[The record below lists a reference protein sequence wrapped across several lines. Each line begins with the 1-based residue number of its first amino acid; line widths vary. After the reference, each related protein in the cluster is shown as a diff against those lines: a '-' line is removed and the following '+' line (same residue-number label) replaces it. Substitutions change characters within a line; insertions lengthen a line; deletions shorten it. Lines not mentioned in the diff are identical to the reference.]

1 MKRSYWSL
9 LLLIITFTLTQKAYA
24 INDTIPEK
32 IKPSYDYA
40 PDFSYEE
47 LQSRYDNLDLEID
60 IAFNDQVKAFINYFT
75 VRNREYTREMLRRKE
90 IYFPIFEKYLKK
102 YELPQELKYLPI
114 IEAGLNPVAV
124 SGPKAVG
131 LWQFMSPTA
140 KQQGLQIDWYIDERM
155 DPEKSTEA
163 ACKYIKWLYG
173 ILGDW
178 KMTLAA
184 YNSGI
189 GNVQRAMRRS
199 KKDDFWEV
207 YRYLPRETRSY
218 VPQFAAI
225 LYAMEY
231 ADEHNLFVDD
241 IQYPIDFEE
250 VEITQFVYLK
260 AFADESG
267 IDLNTLQKL
276 NPAIKK
282 GALPA
287 NTKGF
292 KLKIPRDGVALYETN
307 RENILAKAEEGRKE
321 FEKMASNM
329 PGSTFGKEKV
339 SYRVV
344 SGDVLGTIAR
354 KHQVRIEDIRAW
366 NNIKGSMIKVG
377 QRLDIYT
384 GPDFLS
390 DNTVS
395 ASAQRVLNQP
405 IPSSKEYTVEPGDT
419 LWDISRMYEGLTIE
433 RIKELNDLNSNS
445 LKPGMKLKIG

>member
-1 MKRSYWSL
+1 MKRLHWVL
-9 LLLIITFTLTQKAYA
+9 LLLIISFSFAQKGYA
-24 INDTIPEK
+24 TNDTIPEEF
-32 IKPSYDYA
+32 KPSYDYA

-47 LQSRYDNLDLEID
+47 LQSRYNNLDLEID
-60 IAFNDQVKAFINYFT
+60 ISFNDQVKAFINYFT
-75 VRNREYTREMLRRKE
+75 VRNREYTREMLRRRE

-102 YELPQELKYLPI
+102 YDLPEELKYLPI
-114 IEAGLNPVAV
+114 IESGLNPIAT

-163 ACKYIKWLYG
+163 ACQYIKWLYG

-199 KKDDFWEV
+199 NKDDFWEV
-207 YRYLPRETRSY
+207 YKYLPRETRSY

-231 ADEHNLFVDD
+231 ADEHNLFVDN
-241 IQYPIDFEE
+241 ILYPIDFEE
-250 VEITQFVYLK
+250 VEVTQFVYLK
-260 AFADESG
+260 AFAEESG
-267 IDLNTLQKL
+267 MDLNTIEKL

-287 NTKGF
+287 NAKGF
-292 KLKIPRDGVALYETN
+292 KLKIPRDGMALFETN
-307 RENILAKAEEGRKE
+307 RENILVKAEEGRKE

-339 SYRVV
+339 SYRVS

-354 KHQVRIEDIRAW
+354 KHQVRIEDLRAW

-377 QRLDIYT
+377 QKLDIYT

-390 DNTVS
+390 NNTVVS
-395 ASAQRVLNQP
+395 TKRVLNQP
-405 IPSSKEYTVEPGDT
+405 IPNSKEYTVEPGDT

-433 RIKELNDLNSNS
+433 RIKELNDLNTSS